1 MSIKNSYNG
10 MHSVRSARGD
20 KFLNASCALMALTAM
35 QMYFAQCGLLCVSHV
50 SIPNGSINL
59 TVHFSDEPLP
69 ILPAGY
75 GFTVR
80 EISSHWY
87 YSCVTRESSKV
98 RTADYYFEF

>member
-1 MSIKNSYNG
+1 MSTKSSYAG
-10 MHSVRSARGD
+10 QHIVRSARGE
-20 KFLNASCALMALTAM
+20 KFLNDSCALMALTAM

-50 SIPNGSINL
+50 CLPNRSIQL

-80 EISSHWY
+80 ELSSHWY
-87 YSCVTRESSKV
+87 YSSVFRESSKV

>member
-1 MSIKNSYNG
+1 MSNKYSFCGRHII
-10 MHSVRSARGD
+10 RSARGE
-20 KFLNASCALMALTAM
+20 KFLNDSCALMALTAM

-50 SIPNGSINL
+50 CLPNHSVQL

-69 ILPAGY
+69 VLPSGY

-80 EISSHWY
+80 ELSSHWY
-87 YSCVTRESSKV
+87 YSCVTKRSDKV